1 MSKSACRR
9 RIGTVFQDVR
19 LLEHLSVYDNVALP
33 LRLQGAQDDQI
44 EAFVAEMLRWLGFS
58 AALYLKPR
66 SLSLGQRQL
75 VAVAR
80 AIIARPDLLLCD
92 EPASNLDAKRA
103 RRLKHLFMQLR
114 RLGTWARTAGRE
126 LRRSGRQDPRSKGAG
141 AHRRNS
147 LWITFQSKPQ
157 GSPAVYS

>member
-9 RIGTVFQDVR
+9 RIGMVFQDVR

-92 EPASNLDAKRA
+92 GADQQPRCQARSPTEASVHAAAQARDVGPYCRPGVTPVGAPGSTKQGGRGTPAQFAVDN
-103 RRLKHLFMQLR
+103 F
-114 RLGTWARTAGRE
+114 
-126 LRRSGRQDPRSKGAG
+126 
-141 AHRRNS
+141 
-147 LWITFQSKPQ
+147 FQSKPK
-157 GSPAVYS
+157 GSRVF